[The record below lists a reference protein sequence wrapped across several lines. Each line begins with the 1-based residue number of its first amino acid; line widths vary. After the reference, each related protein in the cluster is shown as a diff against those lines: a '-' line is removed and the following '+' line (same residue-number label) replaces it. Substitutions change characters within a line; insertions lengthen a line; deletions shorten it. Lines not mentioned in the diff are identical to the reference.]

1 MSPTETPTASAT
13 PAPGLR
19 ERKKLKTR
27 QTIRREAY
35 RLFAEQGY
43 AATTV
48 DRIAEA
54 AEVSPSTFFRYF
66 PTKEDVVLVDE
77 YTPVLAEALKSRP
90 AGEPVVDALR
100 HAFTGSLAQLLGAD
114 REELLFRTRLAF
126 AVPAIRVRAADEQL
140 RSQDAVAA
148 LIVER
153 TGREPGDL
161 EVHCAAAAITAVF
174 SAVVRY
180 WTEGGGAE
188 DLAELFDRQ
197 LSLLSDGLRI

>member
-1 MSPTETPTASAT
+1 MSPAETPTASAT

-35 RLFAEQGY
+35 RLFADQGY

-48 DRIAEA
+48 ERIAEA

-66 PTKEDVVLVDE
+66 PTKEDVVLDDE
-77 YTPVLAEALKSRP
+77 YAPVLADALRSRP
-90 AGEPVVDALR
+90 AGEPVVDAIR
-100 HAFTGSLAQLLGAD
+100 HALTGSLAQLLGAD
-114 REELLFRTRLAF
+114 REELLFRARLACT
-126 AVPAIRVRAADEQL
+126 VPAVRVRAADEQL

-148 LIVER
+148 LILER
-153 TGREPGDL
+153 TGRERGDL
-161 EVHCAAAAITAVF
+161 EAHCAAAAVTAVF
-174 SAVVRY
+174 SAVVRH

-197 LSLLSDGLRI
+197 LLLLTAGLRI